1 MHDKLPGELNLGIFR
16 VNGLGHW
23 GSCYIRPYRAMAASV
38 KCSNAKLVA
47 WGLVLVLLSVLSM
60 LVGVVKCAHWPMA
73 ICASVSVLLF
83 LLLFVVVF
91 TETTDAQ
98 ARTDPADAM
107 EMQKEHHCVWAACK
121 FGELEATCTSPI
133 FSLLLV
139 KNDPGGPSDSS
150 DLDTNIVTWTT
161 LTTVGHRLT
170 GVISRQRACACC
182 LEDYHMDSDVA
193 LLPCGHIYHQE
204 CIARWCVAS
213 GKAASC
219 PTCRT
224 SFDQVSETIM
234 AI

>member
-1 MHDKLPGELNLGIFR
+1 
-16 VNGLGHW
+16 
-23 GSCYIRPYRAMAASV
+23 MAASV
-38 KCSNAKLVA
+38 QCSNTKLVV
-47 WGLVLVLLSVLSM
+47 WGLVLVILSILSM
-60 LVGVVKCAHWPMA
+60 LVGVVKGAHWPMVV
-73 ICASVSVLLF
+73 CASVSVLLF

-91 TETTDAQ
+91 TKTAAQ
-98 ARTDPADAM
+98 ARPDTADAM
-107 EMQKEHHCVWAACK
+107 EMQKEQHCVWAACK
-121 FGELEATCTSPI
+121 FGELEACTRPV

-139 KNDPGGPSDSS
+139 KNDPGPSDSS
-150 DLDTNIVTWTT
+150 DLDNIVTWTT

-170 GVISRQRACACC
+170 GAISCQRACACC

>member
-1 MHDKLPGELNLGIFR
+1 
-16 VNGLGHW
+16 
-23 GSCYIRPYRAMAASV
+23 MAASV
-38 KCSNAKLVA
+38 QCSNAKLVA

-60 LVGVVKCAHWPMA
+60 LVGVVKGAHWPMA

-91 TETTDAQ
+91 TKTTDAQ

-193 LLPCGHIYHQE
+193 LLPCGHIYHQDAVAAG
-204 CIARWCVAS
+204 ARIGS
-213 GKAASC
+213 IFKE
-219 PTCRT
+219 PTITPTKEQLRSQLLNLCRLIWPT
-224 SFDQVSETIM
+224 M
-234 AI
+234 AHPIITPSKE